1 MISAWNSKN
10 KRERSMP
17 DEMTKKSEKY
27 ILAYKNSNPNRVKPR
42 KTPGKAPKNTP
53 KKTKPP
59 VFVMEHQN
67 LFDSEDDTQ

>member
-17 DEMTKKSEKY
+17 DEMTKKSEKF
-27 ILAYKNSNPNRVKPR
+27 ILVYKNSNPNRVKPR
-42 KTPGKAPKNTP
+42 KTPGKAP